1 MGRIKTDIGKPLAV
15 VDSNIII
22 YAMTIDAREKRS
34 HEACLNLID
43 RGFKG
48 QLDYILA
55 LNDLI
60 VVEVFSALRKLL
72 SPVEAESRV
81 SLLLRSRRIA
91 YLSISSEEC
100 EVAIKWAKIKNVPV
114 NDALIAA
121 NTARHAELIF
131 TADEEHFRHLEEFG
145 VKLVN
150 PLKK

>member
-1 MGRIKTDIGKPLAV
+1 MARVKTYIEKPPAV
-15 VDSNIII
+15 VDSNVII
-22 YAMTIDAREKRS
+22 YAMTTDDHEKRS

-55 LNDLI
+55 INDLI
-60 VVEVFSALRKLL
+60 VVEVFSALRKIL

-81 SLLLRSRRIA
+81 SLLLRSRRIT
-91 YLSISSEEC
+91 YLSISSDEC
-100 EVAIKWAKIKNVPV
+100 VVAIKWAKGKNIPI

-121 NTARHAELIF
+121 NAAKHAELIF
-131 TADEEHFRHLEEFG
+131 TADEEHFRRLEEFG

-150 PLKK
+150 PIKI